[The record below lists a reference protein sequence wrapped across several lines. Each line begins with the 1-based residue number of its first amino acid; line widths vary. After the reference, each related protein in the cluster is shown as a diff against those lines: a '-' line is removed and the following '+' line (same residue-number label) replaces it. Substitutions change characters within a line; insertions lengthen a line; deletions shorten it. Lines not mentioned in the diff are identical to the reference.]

1 MFAGRLD
8 APTVSSL
15 DAPTTYTP
23 LPGGHMRFALGTTLA
38 LAASLALSTT
48 GCGAIKKVQEC
59 GKMTTT
65 INDGLTKAKAALAQP
80 NPAGFRKFADA
91 YDEIG
96 ANIGKLDISTD
107 ELKKD
112 QAAYQTMAKN
122 ASKAARDFASALEA
136 KDVKKEE
143 LAKKEFDKVK
153 NEEDALVQKINNSC
167 H

>member
-1 MFAGRLD
+1 M
-8 APTVSSL
+8 
-15 DAPTTYTP
+15 
-23 LPGGHMRFALGTTLA
+23 
-38 LAASLALSTT
+38 LSTT

-59 GKMTTT
+59 GKFTTT

-80 NPAGFRKFADA
+80 TPAGFRQFADA
-91 YDEIG
+91 YDQIG

-136 KDVKKEE
+136 KDVAKQQ
-143 LAKKEFDKVK
+143 AGKKEFDKVQV
-153 NEEDALVQKINNSC
+153 EEDALVSKINGTC
-167 H
+167 QGKG